1 MTFTFAEMF
10 DFIRN
15 INREVAE
22 SGYSTVRCDKE
33 FFIDL
38 ENLFENIAEERYLE
52 WLEEQDDG

>member
-22 SGYSTVRCDKE
+22 SGNSTVKCDKE
-33 FFIDL
+33 FFIEL
-38 ENLFENIAEERYLE
+38 ENVFEDIAEVRYLE
-52 WLEEQDDG
+52 WADEQDDV